1 MHERCG
7 NDPTAAN
14 GDNDDDKVKH
24 VNAEPER
31 YIRGGLALFQKF
43 SSCAK
48 KVTDRIYY
56 YCSSLMAYLL
66 SRAFLALKLEHR

>member
-24 VNAEPER
+24 VNAEFER
-31 YIRGGLALFQKF
+31 YIRRRPNF
-43 SSCAK
+43 
-48 KVTDRIYY
+48 V
-56 YCSSLMAYLL
+56 
-66 SRAFLALKLEHR
+66 LEI